1 MFSTVSFRL
10 FVIVFRCF
18 RFKDDNFLKE
28 TCIELHY
35 QYKIFR
41 IYQKLYSVFYPKV
54 IRGIFQKF
62 RQQTIYF
69 KVYRTDFL
77 LD

>member
-28 TCIELHY
+28 TCIELPK
-35 QYKIFR
+35 QDFR
-41 IYQKLYSVFYPKV
+41 IYQTLYSVFYPKV
-54 IRGIFQKF
+54 IRGGMEFFKNFANKLFISKCTEQIFH
-62 RQQTIYF
+62 
-69 KVYRTDFL
+69 
-77 LD
+77 